1 MPRAL
6 QQEPRCQPDRSTLA
20 APLSSHLASGAPR
33 AGHETLLVARRL
45 SRPCRLRCSDLHWLR
60 HRNGHPEGAPQPIPI
75 PATFSAHGM
84 QPLKVVCP
92 SAGCRRG
99 ESGAAAGGAVLGR
112 ACWLQNRHR
121 SLRRTAALAARQ
133 QRGPP
138 SLLPLCSLS
147 TPALLP
153 LCSLSAPRSS
163 LRSCCQVGDDRAV
176 IRAAISPRGCSR
188 VGSFR
193 PPSET
198 FADLCC
204 VVHHL

>member
-147 TPALLP
+147 APSLLPLYSRSAPSLLP
-153 LCSLSAPRSS
+153 LCSSLLSPLMLPSWR
-163 LRSCCQVGDDRAV
+163 RPGGDQSGDQSERV
-176 IRAAISPRGCSR
+176 QQSR
-188 VGSFR
+188 Q
-193 PPSET
+193 
-198 FADLCC
+198 L
-204 VVHHL
+204 

>member
-45 SRPCRLRCSDLHWLR
+45 GRPCRLRCSDLHWLR

-147 TPALLP
+147 APSLLPLYSRSAPSLLP
-153 LCSLSAPRSS
+153 LCSSLLSPLMLPSWR
-163 LRSCCQVGDDRAV
+163 RPGGDQSGDQSERV
-176 IRAAISPRGCSR
+176 QQSR
-188 VGSFR
+188 Q
-193 PPSET
+193 
-198 FADLCC
+198 L
-204 VVHHL
+204 